1 MISHMNS
8 NQISHLSDM
17 SHDMK
22 IVLKYLCKISV
33 DHNYVKDL
41 NISSCGCGKICMM
54 TNTMSF
60 HVTAE
65 ENIRQPQ
72 GGSATLK
79 IFLKSV

>member
-1 MISHMNS
+1 MNS

-65 ENIRQPQ
+65 KKHT
-72 GGSATLK
+72 SATRGQCHIEDLP
-79 IFLKSV
+79 

>member
-41 NISSCGCGKICMM
+41 NISSCGCGKI
-54 TNTMSF
+54 
-60 HVTAE
+60 
-65 ENIRQPQ
+65 
-72 GGSATLK
+72 
-79 IFLKSV
+79 